1 MKPEILRAAAAE
13 FAAIDVSDENA
24 QIAEIEAKIADAHK
38 AIEAAEARCS
48 EIARL
53 KNDIQGPNGSNV
65 AEALLNGESASDAAR
80 AGPSADTLEEE
91 RLSLRAGIKT
101 LGHQVEDWR
110 AEISNIESS
119 ARSKLSTIS
128 SSFHDALMA
137 DARKKLEEVA
147 TIYAAAA
154 AVSAT
159 TRYGT
164 YETSRFREVMEAAS
178 RADGLLYGL
187 RRIDVPAEINNVLRN
202 LEGKGRALRIGLI
215 SHATI

>member
-1 MKPEILRAAAAE
+1 MKHEILRKAAAE

-53 KNDIQGPNGSNV
+53 NNDRRGPQGADV
-65 AEALLNGESASDAAR
+65 AEALLSGASAIEAAR
-80 AGPSADTLEEE
+80 SGPSAETLNEE

-101 LGHQVEDWR
+101 LSHQIEDWR

-119 ARSKLSTIS
+119 ARSKISTIS
-128 SSFHDALMA
+128 NSFHGALMA
-137 DARKKLEEVA
+137 DAREKLEEVA

-178 RADGLLYGL
+178 RGDGLLYGL
-187 RRIDVPAEINNVLRN
+187 RRIDVPAEINDVLRN

-215 SHATI
+215 TQTTI